1 MKKYNL
7 LILNFFTI
15 SLFELLFN
23 FLVFKNIFSIS
34 SIYILLLSLIISLII
49 TIFESIFSNM
59 VNKIISIIMII
70 FIFLL
75 ILSQFIYYLYYDNIF
90 SIYSL
95 FHGGQVFGFFGSII
109 EVIIN
114 NIFKIIIL
122 FIPLI
127 IYILFIK
134 KINYNKKNYK
144 YIIISIILSIF
155 IYSIFLIII
164 NFTDKNKTYSSY
176 NLYFS
181 THVPKLTVKD
191 FGVLTEMSLDLNRS
205 LFGFKEEIILNNIN
219 NESDSGNEVE
229 KQIEY
234 NMLNIDFEKLNENQ
248 NDETI
253 ISMNNYFKSITP
265 TEKNKYTGM
274 FEGKNLIV
282 ILAEAF
288 SPMSINKDLTPT
300 LYEMYEKGFQFDN
313 FYSPL
318 FYVSTSDGE
327 YISLTSLLPK
337 EGTWSMPES
346 SNNYLPFVYGNIFK
360 TLNYNT
366 RAYHNGVYT
375 FYNRNVSLP
384 NMGYDFKACYDG
396 LDINCGIWPQSDV
409 EMIEKTVDEFINDEK
424 FMTYYVTISGH
435 LQYNY
440 YGNTMVMKN
449 WNKVKDLP
457 FEFAIKCYLATQI
470 ELNNAVELLINKLK
484 EANKLDDTVI
494 VISSDHYPYGLKN
507 SEIKGY
513 VNYINDER
521 FDIHKNSLLIWN
533 NEMKNSIKIEK
544 YASSLDI
551 LPTVLNLFNIKYDS
565 RLLMGNDI
573 LSNADGLVIYSDRS
587 WMSRYGKYD
596 SVIDKFTSFV
606 DDVPSSYVD
615 NINNIVYNKFLMSKL
630 VLEKNYYK
638 YIKDSIYE

>member
-7 LILNFFTI
+7 LILNYFTI

-114 NIFKIIIL
+114 NIFKITIL

-265 TEKNKYTGM
+265 TEKNKYTGI

-313 FYSPL
+313 FYS
-318 FYVSTSDGE
+318 
-327 YISLTSLLPK
+327 
-337 EGTWSMPES
+337 
-346 SNNYLPFVYGNIFK
+346 
-360 TLNYNT
+360 
-366 RAYHNGVYT
+366 
-375 FYNRNVSLP
+375 
-384 NMGYDFKACYDG
+384 
-396 LDINCGIWPQSDV
+396 
-409 EMIEKTVDEFINDEK
+409 
-424 FMTYYVTISGH
+424 FM
-435 LQYNY
+435 
-440 YGNTMVMKN
+440 
-449 WNKVKDLP
+449 
-457 FEFAIKCYLATQI
+457 
-470 ELNNAVELLINKLK
+470 
-484 EANKLDDTVI
+484 
-494 VISSDHYPYGLKN
+494 
-507 SEIKGY
+507 
-513 VNYINDER
+513 
-521 FDIHKNSLLIWN
+521 
-533 NEMKNSIKIEK
+533 
-544 YASSLDI
+544 
-551 LPTVLNLFNIKYDS
+551 
-565 RLLMGNDI
+565 
-573 LSNADGLVIYSDRS
+573 
-587 WMSRYGKYD
+587 
-596 SVIDKFTSFV
+596 
-606 DDVPSSYVD
+606 
-615 NINNIVYNKFLMSKL
+615 
-630 VLEKNYYK
+630 
-638 YIKDSIYE
+638 